1 MKIPFSPPF
10 IDPQVEK
17 EVLDTLHSGW
27 ITSGPKVQAL
37 EREMVILSGAA
48 ACVCVNSWSSG
59 ALLVLKW
66 LGVGPGDEV
75 IVPAYTYAA
84 TALVVLH
91 VGATPVMVDVL
102 EDFTVDP
109 EAILKAIT
117 GKTKAIFPVDIGGW
131 PCDYEKLKAIVERAD
146 VKKKFRPGSAIQQQF
161 GRIALVSDAA
171 HSIGA
176 LYKGAPSAKQC
187 DISIYSL
194 HAVKNITTAEG
205 GVICLNLPDPFDN
218 KEVYDWMKLNALNG
232 QTKDAF
238 TKTQSGGWRYDIVSL
253 GLKINMPD
261 ICAAIGLAQIRQYKD
276 CLLPAR
282 KRVFDAYK
290 KGFGN
295 VTWAQLPLSHD
306 EHRVSSFHIYPLRI
320 KGIQEAQRDSII
332 ERITA
337 AGVSVNVHFL
347 PLPMLTLFKSHGYD
361 ISEYPVAHDNYS
373 REISLPIYPQLTND
387 EIQYIVTT
395 VIEAVESIIAA

>member
-17 EVLDTLHSGW
+17 EVLETLQSGW

-37 EREMVILSGAA
+37 EREMVTLSGAA
-48 ACVCVNSWSSG
+48 ACVCINSWSSG

-66 LGVGPGDEV
+66 LGIGPGDEV
-75 IVPAYTYAA
+75 IIPAYTYAA
-84 TALVVLH
+84 TALVVLQ
-91 VGATPVMVDVL
+91 VGAKPVMVDVL
-102 EDFTVDP
+102 EDFTIDP
-109 EAILKAIT
+109 KAVLKAIT
-117 GKTKAIFPVDIGGW
+117 EKTKAIFPVDIGGW
-131 PCDYEKLKAIVERAD
+131 PCDYDKLNLIVERED
-146 VKKKFRPGSAIQQQF
+146 IKKQFRPGSAIQQQL

-176 LYKGAPSAKQC
+176 LYKGVAAAKQC

-218 KEVYDWMKLNALNG
+218 QAVYRWMKLNALNG

-238 TKTQSGGWRYDIVSL
+238 TKTQAGGWRYDIVSL
-253 GLKINMPD
+253 GMKINMPD
-261 ICAAIGLAQIRQYKD
+261 ICAAIGLAQIRQYPD
-276 CLLPAR
+276 YLLPER
-282 KRVFDAYK
+282 KRVFDAYEE
-290 KGFGN
+290 GFRA
-295 VTWAQLPLSHD
+295 VIWAQLPLSHD

-320 KGIQEAQRDSII
+320 QGIQEAQRDSII
-332 ERITA
+332 ERITEL
-337 AGVSVNVHFL
+337 GVSVNVHFL

-361 ISEYPVAHDNYS
+361 ISDYPVAYDNYS

-387 EIQYIVTT
+387 EIQYIITT
-395 VIEAVESIIAA
+395 CIEAVKSVIGK